1 MIGIYEK
8 ENIELFE
15 IIVLIL
21 SLWLFWK
28 GLGLAFKIT
37 WCMAKVVAF
46 LLMVLAAP
54 ILLAVLLFAGG
65 LLLLIPLALIAAAV
79 CILKALT

>member
-1 MIGIYEK
+1 
-8 ENIELFE
+8 LFE
-15 IIVLIL
+15 ILVLIL

-37 WCMAKVVAF
+37 WCMAKVVAV

-54 ILLAVLLFAGG
+54 ILFAILLFAGG
-65 LLLLIPLALIAAAV
+65 LLLLVPLVLIGV
-79 CILKALT
+79 SVGILKSCS